1 LVGLRAPAPP
11 SIDSV
16 PPVVDPGA
24 DWVSA
29 SEIAEY
35 QYCARAYWLE
45 RVLHVERATPV
56 DSRLAAGEAHH
67 RAHGRRVA
75 WQHWLVRAACLLLV
89 TAAVLMGIHVAT
101 ADRPPTGR
109 PPSHLPHPPL

>member
-1 LVGLRAPAPP
+1 V
-11 SIDSV
+11 S
-16 PPVVDPGA
+16 PVVDPDV

-29 SEIAEY
+29 SEIAAYE
-35 QYCARAYWLE
+35 YCARAYWLE
-45 RVLHVERATPV
+45 RVRQVERGAAV

-89 TAAVLMGIHVAT
+89 TAAVLLGIHFA
-101 ADRPPTGR
+101 AIDRPPPTGR
-109 PPSHLPHPPL
+109 TPPHLLHPAL